1 MHRFPRAALP
11 LLLVLLVLLGPAA
24 AAAAPAPEAAHGAL
38 ERWVRTTFFPTA
50 RPAERGARWDIP
62 AEANTRFGNLPV
74 RLAAGRSG
82 GALELGEALRLYPAT
97 EPFLLV
103 AGFWSADGDG
113 ARFVSLHAVRVEPN
127 RWRSL
132 WEPVAFADLKRF
144 DDLCRD
150 PARPVEETRRLA
162 LRWRAEEPY
171 RLAAIQLQPR
181 LDDRQRRL
189 DATLRATEFRK
200 LLGPDAAAA
209 DAPVLWGTTWA
220 DPRIR

>member
-1 MHRFPRAALP
+1 MHRLPRVALP
-11 LLLVLLVLLGPAA
+11 LLLLLLGPAA
-24 AAAAPAPEAAHGAL
+24 TSAAPAPEAALATL

-82 GALELGEALRLYPAT
+82 GALELGEALRLYPVT

-113 ARFVSLHAVRVEPN
+113 ARFVSVQAVRIEPE

-162 LRWRAEEPY
+162 LRLRTEAPY

-189 DATLRATEFRK
+189 DATLRTEEFRK
-200 LLGPDAAAA
+200 LLGPDGTVTGDPA
-209 DAPVLWGTTWA
+209 LWGTVWT

>member
-1 MHRFPRAALP
+1 MHRLPRVALA
-11 LLLVLLVLLGPAA
+11 LLLLLLGPAA
-24 AAAAPAPEAAHGAL
+24 SGAGPAPEAALATL

-62 AEANTRFGNLPV
+62 AEANPRFGNLPV

-113 ARFVSLHAVRVEPN
+113 ARFVSVHAVRIEPE
-127 RWRSL
+127 RWRAL

-150 PARPVEETRRLA
+150 PARPIEETRRLA
-162 LRWRAEEPY
+162 LRRRAEEPY
-171 RLAAIQLQPR
+171 RSAAIRLQPR

-189 DATLRATEFRK
+189 DATLRAEEFRP
-200 LLGPDAAAA
+200 LLGSDEAAAG
-209 DAPVLWGTTWA
+209 APALWGTPWA

>member
-1 MHRFPRAALP
+1 MHRFPRVALP
-11 LLLVLLVLLGPAA
+11 LLLLLLGPAA
-24 AAAAPAPEAAHGAL
+24 APAAPAPEAALATL
-38 ERWVRTTFFPTA
+38 ERWVRPTFFPTA

-62 AEANTRFGNLPV
+62 AEANTRFDGLPV

-82 GALELGEALRLYPAT
+82 GALELGEALRLYPVT

-113 ARFVSLHAVRVEPN
+113 ARFVSVHAVRVEPE
-127 RWRSL
+127 RWRAL

-150 PARPVEETRRLA
+150 PARPIEETRRLA
-162 LRWRAEEPY
+162 LRLRAEDPY

-189 DATLRATEFRK
+189 DATLRAEEFRR
-200 LLGPDAAAA
+200 LPGAGAAT
-209 DAPVLWGTTWA
+209 DGAPMLWGTPWT